1 MLIILKE
8 YLTFLAFPSIE
19 MLVLF
24 YSLIDLVHKVKQ
36 GGPDKPI
43 SFCYFLRRSI
53 TSGLFRNTEHF
64 HTYPR
69 FPLLGNACF
78 DPISV
83 YIRLYSETFSQHSC
97 HRSLGYLSSSEVNLG
112 KVYTSENP
120 SLLLFR
126 SNIFLFTVIELN
138 FQK

>member
-19 MLVLF
+19 VLVLF

-43 SFCYFLRRSI
+43 SFWYLLRRSI
-53 TSGLFRNTEHF
+53 SCGLFRNTEHF
-64 HTYPR
+64 HTYPK

-83 YIRLYSETFSQHSC
+83 YIRLYSSETFSQHSFS
-97 HRSLGYLSSSEVNLG
+97 HSLGYLSSSEVSLG

-120 SLLLFR
+120 R
-126 SNIFLFTVIELN
+126 SNIFLFTEIELN
-138 FQK
+138 FQQ